1 VQADRN
7 PSLGDDEHES
17 DLPNHLRGSK
27 IATAPPD
34 TGELA
39 IKDYALSEALHV
51 LKGLALARRSTG
63 PAATPSVH

>member
-7 PSLGDDEHES
+7 PSLDDDEHES

-27 IATAPPD
+27 IAAAPPD

-51 LKGLALARRSTG
+51 LQGLAMARHA
-63 PAATPSVH
+63 PAGASSAH